1 MGNSVNEP
9 RLDWDQRVIKSAKA
23 ASQTNLL
30 AWYFQLSEFHNIPTQ
45 ESLFQKQ
52 TWPASPL
59 LCRQWRH
66 SFLFFCNLF
75 ILLLAAL
82 GLCCCTGF
90 SLSPCGE
97 RRFLLQFDGFSLW
110 CLLLLQST
118 GSRSCSPGLQSA
130 GSLVVTHRLIALQ
143 HVGSSWIREAPSGDI
158 PKTILEEF
166 SSINLVLER
175 PVVPWMTG
183 ALDQFCL

>member
-9 RLDWDQRVIKSAKA
+9 RLDWDQRVIKSAKV
-23 ASQTNLL
+23 ASQINLL

-118 GSRSCSPGLQSA
+118 GSRARELQELQS
-130 GSLVVTHRLIALQ
+130 
-143 HVGSSWIREAPSGDI
+143 WAP
-158 PKTILEEF
+158 
-166 SSINLVLER
+166 ER
-175 PVVPWMTG
+175 RFISCDT
-183 ALDQFCL
+183 

>member
-9 RLDWDQRVIKSAKA
+9 RLDGDQRVIKSVKV
-23 ASQTNLL
+23 ASQTSLF

-52 TWPASPL
+52 KWPASPL

-66 SFLFFCNLF
+66 SFLFFFNLF

-82 GLCCCTGF
+82 SLCFCTGF

-118 GSRSCSPGLQSA
+118 GSRARELQELQSSNQVKA
-130 GSLVVTHRLIALQ
+130 EILLLVSMFPLSSPIHLVT
-143 HVGSSWIREAPSGDI
+143 SSSKCPENVNAHTCWS
-158 PKTILEEF
+158 K
-166 SSINLVLER
+166 
-175 PVVPWMTG
+175 
-183 ALDQFCL
+183 

>member
-1 MGNSVNEP
+1 MLSLFLDLSWRRETPCCWRKHSDSSPSQHTARDQEKQMGNSVNEP

-97 RRFLLQFDGFSLW
+97 RRFLLQFDSFSLW

-118 GSRSCSPGLQSA
+118 GSRARELQELQS
-130 GSLVVTHRLIALQ
+130 
-143 HVGSSWIREAPSGDI
+143 WAP
-158 PKTILEEF
+158 
-166 SSINLVLER
+166 ER
-175 PVVPWMTG
+175 RFISCDT
-183 ALDQFCL
+183 